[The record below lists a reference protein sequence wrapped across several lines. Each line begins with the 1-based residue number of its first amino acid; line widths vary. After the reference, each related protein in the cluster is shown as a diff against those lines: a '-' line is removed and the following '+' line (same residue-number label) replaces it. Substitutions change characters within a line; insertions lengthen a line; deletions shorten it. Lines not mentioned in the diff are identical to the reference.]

1 MALDPQVAELL
12 QRVARAKHADFSELA
27 VPDARLAYER
37 AAKVL
42 DIAPRAVARV
52 DNFSVRGVERPI
64 PLRVYVPRQTSAL
77 LPIALYFHG
86 GGFTIGSLET
96 HDAVCRM
103 LCVEADCV
111 LVSVDYRLA
120 PEAPFPA
127 AVDDALSALAWVYG
141 NARRLGADQRRM
153 AVAGD
158 SAGGTLAAV
167 CAIEAAN
174 KRIALCLQLLIY
186 PGVSA
191 RQDSASHQRLTQGYL
206 LDQKTIRWFFSHYIG
221 DGPERVDWR
230 FAPLDA
236 EPALELG
243 ALAPAT
249 ILVAGFDP
257 LHDEGVAYAE
267 RLKAAGVEV
276 ELLDYQGMIHGF
288 FNFGG
293 ALDVARVAHRD
304 ACLALRRAFGTI
316 AVTSRA
322 ATSGPA

>member
-1 MALDPQVAELL
+1 MALDPQVVELL
-12 QRVARAKHADFSELA
+12 SRVARAKHPDFSELS
-27 VPDARLAYER
+27 VPEARLAYER

-42 DIAPRAVARV
+42 DIAPRQVARV
-52 DNFSVRGVERPI
+52 DNFSIRGIERPI
-64 PLRVYVPRQTSAL
+64 PVRVYVPRQASEL
-77 LPIALYFHG
+77 LPITMYLHG

-103 LCVEADCV
+103 LCLDADCV
-111 LVSVDYRLA
+111 VVAVDYRLA

-127 AVDDALSALAWVYG
+127 AVDDALGALAWVYG

-167 CAIEAAN
+167 CAIDAAS
-174 KRIALCLQLLIY
+174 KRMSLCLQLLIY
-186 PGVSA
+186 PGLSA
-191 RQDSASHQRLTQGYL
+191 WQDSASHRSLSEGYL
-206 LDQKTIRWFFSHYIG
+206 LDQRTIRWFFKHYIA
-221 DGPERVDWR
+221 DPAARLDWR

-236 EPALELG
+236 KPRLDLSDVAR
-243 ALAPAT
+243 AT

-267 RLKAAGVEV
+267 RLKADGVLV

-288 FNFGG
+288 FNFGA

-304 ACLALRRAFGTI
+304 ATLALRRAFGTI
-316 AVTSRA
+316 SVLGSPGNM
-322 ATSGPA
+322 SQG